1 MAPSIHSFPI
11 FAGLLLAAR
20 QRAADSASAA
30 RTLAGTPLAQR
41 MAEDAEEIARHFTH
55 PERARD
61 DALVLFWQVAPEAF
75 AEPALMVGDL
85 DPDAVADRMV
95 AAIRRSRLGRDFRET
110 VLAEPLFRQI
120 THRCVALMAEAEA

>member
-30 RTLAGTPLAQR
+30 RTLAGRPSPRGWPRTPKRSAPL
-41 MAEDAEEIARHFTH
+41 H
-55 PERARD
+55 PSRRARD
-61 DALVLFWQVAPEAF
+61 DALALFWQVAPEAF